1 MVRLLFTILFSFF
14 FLLGRWVTDS
24 CVAITIAVLLFM
36 LPSKWPNYL
45 NFNQALHGDDEIEGP
60 SPPLLDWPT
69 IHNQIPWN
77 VLLLL
82 GGGFAMAEASKVG
95 LVTEKNSYYKINI

>member
-1 MVRLLFTILFSFF
+1 MVRLLITILFSV
-14 FLLGRWVTDS
+14 FLFAGHRWVTDS

-45 NFNQALHGDDEIEGP
+45 NFNQTTQGDEGIEGP

-69 IHNQIPWN
+69 VHNHIPWN

-82 GGGFAMAEASKVG
+82 GGGFAMAEASKV
-95 LVTEKNSYYKINI
+95 NIGK